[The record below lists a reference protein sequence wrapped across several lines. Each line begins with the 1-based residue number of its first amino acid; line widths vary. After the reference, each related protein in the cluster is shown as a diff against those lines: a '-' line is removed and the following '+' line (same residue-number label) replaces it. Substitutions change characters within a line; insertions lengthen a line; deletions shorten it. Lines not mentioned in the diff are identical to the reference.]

1 MEKMNL
7 HTKNLTDE
15 NIQRILELFPNVAT
29 EKEDENGKLKTG
41 IDFDKLK
48 QELSEVVV
56 DGEESY
62 EFTWVGKREAMLEA
76 NRPIRKTLRPDKDS
90 SVNWDTTENIY
101 IEGDN
106 LDALKLLQESYM
118 GKVKMIYIDPPYNTG
133 KDFIYNDN
141 YTKSLE
147 DYEEDLGVED
157 VDGHILFKNKDT
169 NGRFHSSWCTSI
181 YPTIKLASNLL
192 KKDGA
197 IFISIDEHEVNNL
210 KKMADEIFGEQ
221 NFVVQIAVNRP
232 SEIATGNIISKH
244 EYLLVYCKDI
254 NNFNVNGI
262 PKYTISRGTV
272 GNADQTMPKITFPK
286 GIPCYNIK
294 DGIYNETR
302 KIEGSSEN
310 IYNEN
315 PIIVKDGKLAEEVCL
330 TAKWRSSNDMR
341 NFFNNNCQP
350 TQAKI
355 NGIIEEIYFGNDR
368 FNPQIKKKTFEKIP
382 SMILDNKRGSLDLE
396 KLRMDNCFSFPKSVG
411 YIKKIINYIDLNNEI
426 VLDFFA
432 GSSTTAQAVMESTIE
447 FDKKI
452 KFIMVQINENLDE
465 TLKRTENT
473 EQNAIKSAIKF
484 LDTNNMKHLYTELGK
499 ERIRRAGKKIQEEN
513 PDKKLDIGFRVFKVD
528 DTNMKDIYYTPNE
541 YSQNLL
547 SSLESNIKD
556 DRTDEDLLYGC
567 LLDWG
572 VELSLPHRIEMIDG
586 KRVHI
591 VNEDDLIAC
600 FEENI
605 SETVVKEIAKKQP
618 TRVVFR
624 DSSFNSDDNRINV
637 EEIFKLQSPN
647 TRVKVI

>member
-355 NGIIEEIYFGNDR
+355 NGIIEEIYFENDR

>member
-7 HTKNLTDE
+7 QTKNLTDE

-29 EKEDENGKLKTG
+29 EKEDENGKLKTA

-62 EFTWVGKREAMLEA
+62 DFTWVGKKEAMIEA

-141 YTKSLE
+141 YTKSLK

-528 DTNMKDIYYTPNE
+528 DTNMKDVYYTPNE